1 MCIRPVLNGID
12 GSVST
17 LARQRGGGRE
27 LVGLRRAVPKK
38 QKVSSDA
45 LNEPADIVVK

>member
-17 LARQRGGGRE
+17 LARKRGGGRE